1 MAPIAHTSHWL
12 ADVLYVIPV
21 LVAVGLL
28 GMQAVR
34 DRRRRRVAAPAETPP
49 ARED

>member
-1 MAPIAHTSHWL
+1 MTPIAHTSHWL
-12 ADVLYVIPV
+12 ADLLYVVPV

-34 DRRRRRVAAPAETPP
+34 DRRRRRESPPAETPP
-49 ARED
+49 AGEA